1 MPFFIRKPNSE
12 SKDKKRKKLLK
23 SENAKKKTKS
33 TSSEFTNGHT
43 NKKSKKQNDIID
55 ENEEIPSDSDL
66 EEDDEQNRQTNGTVR
81 LDNLLL
87 NEEDDDDDENNVHEQ
102 RLKRAKEY
110 IEQIAKQEK
119 ERELDR
125 DAVSERLRDDVLEQ
139 AGKLHRQVASNYSQP
154 VLLHTC
160 RGHQQS
166 VTCVCISNDNKYA
179 FTGSKDCSIIK
190 WCLLTGK
197 KLHLIRRLVKPTE
210 TNERVPIVGHYDHIL
225 AISIS
230 TDGQFLVT
238 GDRADLIQVWNA
250 KTCQHLKTLRGHQGP
265 ITGLAFRRNSHQLF
279 SASQDRSVKLWN
291 LDEMTYVETL
301 FGHQEPIQAIDALM
315 RERCVTAGGRDGSL
329 RLWKIVEESHLMFT
343 GHRGSIDCVA
353 LINDEHMVSGGDD
366 GCIALW
372 STGKRRPL
380 YNLPRAHKF
389 TSFDPLVIPSS
400 LPDDFWITALA
411 SLRYTDLLASGSFN
425 GTIQLWK
432 STPEFNHLI
441 PLFTISQVGFV
452 NDLKFSSD
460 GSYLVAGIGQ
470 EHRLGRWWT
479 VKSAKN
485 AVLIYKLDKHTN

>member
-230 TDGQFLVT
+230 TDGQFLVENF
-238 GDRADLIQVWNA
+238 I
-250 KTCQHLKTLRGHQGP
+250 
-265 ITGLAFRRNSHQLF
+265 
-279 SASQDRSVKLWN
+279 
-291 LDEMTYVETL
+291 
-301 FGHQEPIQAIDALM
+301 
-315 RERCVTAGGRDGSL
+315 
-329 RLWKIVEESHLMFT
+329 
-343 GHRGSIDCVA
+343 
-353 LINDEHMVSGGDD
+353 
-366 GCIALW
+366 
-372 STGKRRPL
+372 
-380 YNLPRAHKF
+380 
-389 TSFDPLVIPSS
+389 
-400 LPDDFWITALA
+400 
-411 SLRYTDLLASGSFN
+411 
-425 GTIQLWK
+425 
-432 STPEFNHLI
+432 
-441 PLFTISQVGFV
+441 
-452 NDLKFSSD
+452 
-460 GSYLVAGIGQ
+460 
-470 EHRLGRWWT
+470 
-479 VKSAKN
+479 
-485 AVLIYKLDKHTN
+485 